1 MKQPELGRKILELR
15 KQKGFTQE
23 ELVEQC
29 NINVRTIQRIEAGE
43 VTPRSFTLKTIL
55 NVLGEDLENLKEVNS
70 LDSENFNFNEIGHS
84 SFYIKLAWISGII
97 YFLSGF
103 VEFAVDYAR
112 FYEDELI
119 ISKGAYISMKFIVLI
134 AYIYFIWGFV
144 LSGKIFNN
152 YLLKIGAFFLIGTG
166 ILFYGYDM
174 VSLYT
179 EPFFMEYVLV
189 TQSIF
194 CGIGSFIFG
203 FALLRLV
210 KPMGNISQIAGGFEI
225 ASGVFFILV
234 FIAWLGLI
242 FLIPA
247 VILQIILLYKIGEV
261 VKNERDSRLHG
272 N

>member
-1 MKQPELGRKILELR
+1 MEQPELGRKIVELR
-15 KQKGFTQE
+15 KQKGLTQE

-55 NVLGEDLENLKEVNS
+55 NALGEELENLKDVDSSNS
-70 LDSENFNFNEIGHS
+70 KNLNLNEIGAS
-84 SFYIKLAWISGII
+84 TFYIKLAWISGII

-119 ISKGAYISMKFIVLI
+119 LSNGAYISMKFIVMI
-134 AYIYFIWGFV
+134 AFIYFMWGFV

-152 YLLKIGAFFLIGTG
+152 YLLKIGAFFLIGTT

-179 EPFFMEYVLV
+179 EPFYVEYVIV

-194 CGIGSFIFG
+194 CGIGSIIFG
-203 FALLRLV
+203 LALMRL
-210 KPMGNISQIAGGFEI
+210 KEPMGKIPEIAGGFEVV
-225 ASGVFFILV
+225 SGILFAIVFM
-234 FIAWLGLI
+234 AWLGI
-242 FLIPA
+242 VFLIPA
-247 VILQIILLYKIGEV
+247 VILQIILLYKIEEF
-261 VKNERDSRLHG
+261 VKKKTAESNRD
-272 N
+272 

>member
-1 MKQPELGRKILELR
+1 M
-15 KQKGFTQE
+15 
-23 ELVEQC
+23 EQC

-43 VTPRSFTLKTIL
+43 VTPRSFTLKIIL
-55 NVLGEDLENLKEVNS
+55 DALGENLENLRDSDSSSSDNFTLKEVGFS
-70 LDSENFNFNEIGHS
+70 IL
-84 SFYIKLAWISGII
+84 YIKMAWICGII

-119 ISKGAYISMKFIVLI
+119 ISNGAYISMKFIVLI
-134 AYIYFIWGFV
+134 TYVYFMSGFV

-152 YLLKIGAFFLIGTG
+152 YLLKIGAFFLIGTA

-179 EPFFMEYVLV
+179 EPFYMEYVLA

-194 CGIGSFIFG
+194 CGIGGFVFG

-210 KPMGNISQIAGGFEI
+210 KPMGAISQIAGGFEI

-234 FIAWLGLI
+234 FMAWLGLI
-242 FLIPA
+242 FSIPA
-247 VILQIILLYKIGEV
+247 VLLQIVLLYKIQELV
-261 VKNERDSRLHG
+261 NNETTKSVTD
-272 N
+272 

>member
-15 KQKGFTQE
+15 KQKGLTQE

-55 NVLGEDLENLKEVNS
+55 NALGEDLENLKDSDS
-70 LDSENFNFNEIGHS
+70 LVSENFVLKDIDFSI
-84 SFYIKLAWISGII
+84 FYIKLAWICGLI

-103 VEFAVDYAR
+103 IEFAVDYAR
-112 FYEDELI
+112 FYEDDLI
-119 ISKGAYISMKFIVLI
+119 ISKEAYISMKFIVMI
-134 AYIYFIWGFV
+134 AYIYFMWGFV

-152 YLLKIGAFFLIGTG
+152 YLLKIGAFFLIGNT

-174 VSLYT
+174 ASLYFDGFYT
-179 EPFFMEYVLV
+179 KYVLV

-194 CGIGSFIFG
+194 YGIGSFIFG
-203 FALLRLV
+203 FALLRLEN
-210 KPMGNISQIAGGFEI
+210 PMGIIAKIAGGLKI
-225 ASGVFFILV
+225 ASGALFIIVFM
-234 FIAWLGLI
+234 AWLGYL

-247 VILQIILLYKIGEV
+247 VILQIILLYKIEEILNRESV
-261 VKNERDSRLHG
+261 EEMD
-272 N
+272 

>member
-1 MKQPELGRKILELR
+1 MKQPELGRKLLELR
-15 KQKGFTQE
+15 KQKGLTQE

-43 VTPRSFTLKTIL
+43 VNPRSFTLKTIL
-55 NVLGEDLENLKEVNS
+55 NALGEDVENLKNTES
-70 LDSENFNFNEIGHS
+70 TLENFNFKKIRFS
-84 SFYIKLAWISGII
+84 VFYIKLAWVFGLI

-112 FYEDELI
+112 FYENELI
-119 ISKGAYISMKFIVLI
+119 ISKSAYISMKFIVMI
-134 AYIYFIWGFV
+134 AYIYFLWGFV

-152 YLLKIGAFFLIGTG
+152 YLLKIGGFFLIGTT

-174 VSLYT
+174 VSLYFDLFYT
-179 EPFFMEYVLV
+179 EYVLI

-203 FALLRLV
+203 FALLRLK
-210 KPMGNISQIAGGFEI
+210 KPLGQISQIAGGFEI
-225 ASGVFFILV
+225 ACGVFFLFV
-234 FIAWLGLI
+234 FTAWLGLI

-247 VILQIILLYKIGEV
+247 VLLQIVLLYKIEEFL
-261 VKNERDSRLHG
+261 KKETAENMD
-272 N
+272 

>member
-15 KQKGFTQE
+15 KQKGLTQE

-55 NVLGEDLENLKEVNS
+55 NALGEDLENLQESKTS
-70 LDSENFNFNEIGHS
+70 LFENFNLKEIGFS
-84 SFYIKLAWISGII
+84 IFYIKLAWICGII

-112 FYEDELI
+112 FQEDELI
-119 ISKGAYISMKFIVLI
+119 IPKAAYISMKFIVMLT
-134 AYIYFIWGFV
+134 YIYFLWGFV

-152 YLLKIGAFFLIGTG
+152 YLLKIGAFFLIGTT

-174 VSLYT
+174 ASLYF
-179 EPFFMEYVLV
+179 EPFYTEYVI
-189 TQSIF
+189 TIQSIF
-194 CGIGSFIFG
+194 CGIGGIIFG
-203 FALLRLV
+203 LAVMRLENPFG
-210 KPMGNISQIAGGFEI
+210 KIAGIAGGFEVV
-225 ASGVFFILV
+225 SGILFALV
-234 FIAWLGLI
+234 FMAWLGLA

-247 VILQIILLYKIGEV
+247 MILQIILLYKIEEFI
-261 VKNERDSRLHG
+261 KKERDSR
-272 N
+272 NSKN

>member
-1 MKQPELGRKILELR
+1 MQQPELGRKILELR
-15 KQKGFTQE
+15 KQKGLTQE
-23 ELVEQC
+23 ELVDQC

-55 NVLGEDLENLKEVNS
+55 NALGEDLENLKETVS
-70 LDSENFNFNEIGHS
+70 SDSDTFNLSEIGFSLFH
-84 SFYIKLAWISGII
+84 IKLAWICGII

-119 ISKGAYISMKFIVLI
+119 FSNAAYISMKFIVMLS
-134 AYIYFIWGFV
+134 YIYFLWGFV

-152 YLLKIGAFFLIGTG
+152 YLLKIGAFYLIGTT

-174 VSLYT
+174 VSLYF
-179 EPFFMEYVLV
+179 EPFYTEYVLV

-203 FALLRLV
+203 FALLRLE
-210 KPMGNISQIAGGFEI
+210 KPMGMIAKVAGGLEI
-225 ASGVFFILV
+225 ACGVFFILV
-234 FIAWLGLI
+234 FMAWLGLI
-242 FLIPA
+242 FVIPA
-247 VILQIILLYKIGEV
+247 VFLQIILLYKIEEF
-261 VKNERDSRLHG
+261 VK
-272 N
+272 

>member
-1 MKQPELGRKILELR
+1 MNQPELGRKLLELR

-43 VTPRSFTLKTIL
+43 VMPRSFTLKTIL
-55 NVLGEDLENLKEVNS
+55 NVLGEDLENLQDPKTSNF
-70 LDSENFNFNEIGHS
+70 DNFNFKEIKFS
-84 SFYIKLAWISGII
+84 SFYIKLSWICGLI

-112 FYEDELI
+112 FYENELI
-119 ISKGAYISMKFIVLI
+119 ISKAAYISMKFIVMI
-134 AYIYFIWGFV
+134 AYIYFLWGFV

-152 YLLKIGAFFLIGTG
+152 YLLKIGAFFLIGTT

-174 VSLYT
+174 VSLYF
-179 EPFFMEYVLV
+179 EPFYTEYVLV

-203 FALLRLV
+203 FAILRLAQ
-210 KPMGNISQIAGGFEI
+210 PMGVIAKVAGGLEI
-225 ASGVFFILV
+225 ACGVFFILV
-234 FIAWLGLI
+234 FMAWLGMI

-247 VILQIILLYKIGEV
+247 VFLQIILLYKIEEF
-261 VKNERDSRLHG
+261 VKKETI
-272 N
+272 